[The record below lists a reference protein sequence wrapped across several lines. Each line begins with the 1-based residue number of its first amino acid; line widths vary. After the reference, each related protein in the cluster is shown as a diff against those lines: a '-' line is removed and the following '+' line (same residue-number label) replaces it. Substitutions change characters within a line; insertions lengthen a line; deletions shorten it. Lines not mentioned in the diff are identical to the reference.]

1 MASMA
6 STSSSLSSS
15 SPCMKT
21 NLLKRRSNPLQLTV
35 NLELAKKVINCEDLT
50 EETLSDAYIDNI
62 FAQALL
68 LKKLP
73 QPQQ

>member
-1 MASMA
+1 
-6 STSSSLSSS
+6 
-15 SPCMKT
+15 MKT